1 MKKIISKIK
10 WSILALALPMAAG
23 AATITTVETTGASD
37 LMSTVKS
44 VLNTVVGLA
53 GLIAVIFMV
62 VGGILIIT
70 SGGDEDKSK
79 KGKGYVT
86 YGVIGLIIVI
96 IAGALVNYLIATV
109 K

>member
-1 MKKIISKIK
+1 MKNIVSKIGL
-10 WSILALALPMAAG
+10 LALGLILPVAAG
-23 AATITTVETTGASD
+23 AQKVTEVTTTGAAD
-37 LMSTVKS
+37 LMATVKS

-62 VGGILIIT
+62 IGGILIIT

-86 YGVIGLIIVI
+86 YGIVGLVIVI
-96 IAGALVNYLIATV
+96 IAGALVNYLITTV